1 MVGRWALALAVAS
14 GLGVVALATV
24 PTPYWIIAPG
34 AAVDL
39 SRTIAV
45 EGYAP
50 SSDRF
55 YLTDVTVTRASAL
68 MLAARVLPGVRV
80 ISQAALVPEGQSPRQ
95 YDRLLVDSMSQS
107 QGVAALVAE
116 RAAGFRVR
124 DPAQSVVVREIVNGS
139 KVRGRL
145 DVGDALVSVAGR
157 RVLDSSDVARIVGR
171 LRAGARLDV
180 VVRRGNRLVR
190 MTLPTIATQAG
201 TRFGI
206 RVSRLMQKPDLP
218 VPVRYSLG
226 NIAGSSGGLMFALQI
241 YGALDTR
248 HHGRGAVVAGTGV
261 LSPDGTVRP
270 IEGTLQ
276 KLISA
281 KRAGARVFLVPRE
294 NYADVANERE
304 IRIVPV
310 GSFREAL
317 AALKSLDRRSLHV
330 VSLRL

>member
-1 MVGRWALALAVAS
+1 MFGRWTLGFALASGLALAAS
-14 GLGVVALATV
+14 AV

-34 AAVDL
+34 SAVDL

-50 SSDRF
+50 SSDRY

-80 ISQAALVPEGQSPRQ
+80 VRQDAVIPEGENPRQ
-95 YDRLLVDSMSQS
+95 HDRLLFDSMSQS
-107 QGVAALVAE
+107 QGIAAVVAE

-124 DPAQSVVVREIVNGS
+124 DPAQSVVIREIVAAS
-139 KVRGRL
+139 KAKGFL
-145 DVGDALVSVAGR
+145 AVGDTLVSVAGR
-157 RVLDSSDVARIVGR
+157 RVFDSGDVARIVGK
-171 LRAGARLDV
+171 LRAGTRV
-180 VVRRGNRLVR
+180 SVIVRRGERPLGLNV
-190 MTLPTIATQAG
+190 PTIATAAG

-218 VPVRYSLG
+218 IPVRYTIG
-226 NIAGSSGGLMFALQI
+226 NIGGGSGGLMFALQI
-241 YGALDTR
+241 YGALQANHR
-248 HHGRGAVVAGTGV
+248 GRGVAIAGTGV

-276 KLISA
+276 KLIAA

-294 NYADVANERE
+294 NYADVANDRE

-317 AALKSLDRRSLHV
+317 AALKS
-330 VSLRL
+330 